1 MWNRVR
7 AVEPLR
13 QNRNFAAVWASE
25 LISTLGDRVHHVA
38 LAALVFQLTGSLT
51 LTGLALVATAL
62 PDLLLGLFAGV
73 VVDRLDR
80 RNIMAATDFLRVPL
94 VVFVPVLA
102 YKSLGLA
109 FADLFLVNTLS
120 IVNRP
125 ASTAILPS
133 IVAPEQLKSANSLS
147 SISQNT
153 SDIVGYPLA
162 AAIIGVFAGWLGT
175 RDGLQAAFAFDAL
188 TFLFSGLLVLTVKTG
203 SMERVR
209 SGFRSIRA
217 EMVEGIRFVHSSPVV
232 RANTLVML
240 LGPLTLG
247 ATTPLFVGYAWNIL
261 GGGQWEYA
269 MLGTG
274 ISAGSILGGLWL
286 GSDNRVPAGILVVSG
301 LAVMGVGIMATS
313 LVSNIWIAMATIA
326 IAGVG
331 SMMVLIPSVT
341 LVQLYTPENLLGRV
355 FAVRATLIFAAII
368 ISNAVGGWAGQQFG
382 VRESFFGCGALLFI
396 FTLIAA
402 LFPSV
407 RSVGLTPAGESQPS
421 FSD

>member
-1 MWNRVR
+1 VWNRLR
-7 AVEPLR
+7 ALEPLR
-13 QNRNFAAVWASE
+13 QNRNFAAVWGSE

-51 LTGLALVATAL
+51 LTGLALVFTAL

-73 VVDRLDR
+73 IVDRLDR
-80 RNIMAATDFLRVPL
+80 RLVMAVTDFARVPL
-94 VVFVPVLA
+94 VALVPILA
-102 YKSLGLA
+102 YQALWLA
-109 FADLFLVNTLS
+109 FADLFVVNTLS
-120 IVNRP
+120 IINRP
-125 ASTAILPS
+125 AATAILPS
-133 IVAPEQLKSANSLS
+133 IVPADQLKSANSLS
-147 SISQNT
+147 SVSQNT

-162 AAIIGVFAGWLGT
+162 AAIIGFFAGWLGS
-175 RDGLQAAFAFDAL
+175 RGGLQAAFAFDAL
-188 TFLFSGLLVLTVKTG
+188 TFLVSGLLVLTVKT
-203 SMERVR
+203 SVAERALSGLR
-209 SGFRSIRA
+209 SVRA
-217 EMVEGIRFVHSSPVV
+217 EMVEGIQFVWSSPVV

-274 ISAGSILGGLWL
+274 ISAGSIIGGLWL
-286 GSDNRVPAGILVVSG
+286 GSDDRLPAGILVVAG

-313 LVSNIWIAMATIA
+313 LVSNIWFAVGTIA

-341 LVQLYTPENLLGRV
+341 LVQLFTPEHLLGRV

-382 VRESFFGCGALLFI
+382 VRQSFFGCGALLFI
-396 FTLIAA
+396 FTVIASLI
-402 LFPSV
+402 PSV
-407 RSVGLTPAGESQPS
+407 RSVGMATNNEPQPG